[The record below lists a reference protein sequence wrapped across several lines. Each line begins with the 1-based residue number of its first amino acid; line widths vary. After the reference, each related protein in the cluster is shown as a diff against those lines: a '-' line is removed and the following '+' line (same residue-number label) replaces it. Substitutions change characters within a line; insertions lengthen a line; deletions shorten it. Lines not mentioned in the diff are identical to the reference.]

1 MNLNEYLLI
10 TNDKY
15 PALVKVVEIIYWD
28 R

>member
-15 PALVKVVEIIYWD
+15 PALVKVVEVIYWD